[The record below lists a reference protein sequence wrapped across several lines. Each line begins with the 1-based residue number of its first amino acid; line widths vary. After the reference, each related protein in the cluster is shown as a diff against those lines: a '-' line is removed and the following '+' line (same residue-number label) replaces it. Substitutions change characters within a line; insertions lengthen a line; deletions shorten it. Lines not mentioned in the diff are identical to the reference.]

1 MATKRKA
8 IGTLITVPTLN
19 DMPTPDRMMMT
30 CTSTAR
36 TTTNQRVICFSSLER
51 LIFSLL
57 GSILWMTLTS
67 TAMKNMKE
75 GMPKAAMFRLEYPFT
90 ILSAPQWVG
99 TWSGS
104 LL

>member
-1 MATKRKA
+1 MEANSDISDPMYYWLYA
-8 IGTLITVPTLN
+8 
-19 DMPTPDRMMMT
+19 
-30 CTSTAR
+30 
-36 TTTNQRVICFSSLER
+36 
-51 LIFSLL
+51 
-57 GSILWMTLTS
+57 S